1 MEESVVRQLSPLS
14 LAFVGDAV
22 FDLIVRTTCVMDGN
36 RPVDKLN
43 RDKVRIVNA
52 AAQAALA
59 ERIEPLLTEDERAV
73 LRRGKNAKIHSAAKN
88 QTLADYHKATGL
100 EALCGYL
107 YLLGE
112 NRRLSELI
120 QRGLRTETDI
130 AEQAS
135 FLSPADDMHAREPE
149 SGDDN

>member
-59 ERIEPLLTEDERAV
+59 ERIEPLLTEEERAV
-73 LRRGKNAKIHSAAKN
+73 MRRGKNAKIHSAAK
-88 QTLADYHKATGL
+88 T
-100 EALCGYL
+100 
-107 YLLGE
+107 
-112 NRRLSELI
+112 RRLPI
-120 QRGLRTETDI
+120 TIRQRVWRRCAVICICSVKTDG
-130 AEQAS
+130 
-135 FLSPADDMHAREPE
+135 FR
-149 SGDDN
+149 N

>member
-59 ERIEPLLTEDERAV
+59 ERIEPLLTEEERAV
-73 LRRGKNAKIHSAAKN
+73 MRRGKNAKIHTAAKN
-88 QTLADYHKATGL
+88 QTLTDYHKATGL

-120 QRGLRTETDI
+120 QRGLRTETD
-130 AEQAS
+130 
-135 FLSPADDMHAREPE
+135 
-149 SGDDN
+149 SGEET

>member
-59 ERIEPLLTEDERAV
+59 ERIEPLLTEEERAV
-73 LRRGKNAKIHSAAKN
+73 LRRGKTRRSTRPRKTRRLPTTTRQRVWRRSAAIFICAAK
-88 QTLADYHKATGL
+88 
-100 EALCGYL
+100 
-107 YLLGE
+107 
-112 NRRLSELI
+112 
-120 QRGLRTETDI
+120 TD
-130 AEQAS
+130 AS
-135 FLSPADDMHAREPE
+135 R
-149 SGDDN
+149 N